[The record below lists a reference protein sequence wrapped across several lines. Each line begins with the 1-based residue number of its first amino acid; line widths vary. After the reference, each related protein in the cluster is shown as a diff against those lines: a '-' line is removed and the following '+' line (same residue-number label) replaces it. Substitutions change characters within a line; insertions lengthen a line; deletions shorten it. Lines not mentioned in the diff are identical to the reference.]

1 MDRESTICVKRA
13 KVMYV
18 AGITTHDLIDQHPPT
33 AWALPDNLSML
44 AGFGSSLSIDLFGGI
59 QSVPAAVCQCF
70 DHSSELE
77 QQLAGFEPR
86 IGVKGPRF
94 ICPTKTNMHEK
105 GDTT

>member
-1 MDRESTICVKRA
+1 MWLTL
-13 KVMYV
+13 
-18 AGITTHDLIDQHPPT
+18 TTHDPIDQHPPI
-33 AWALPDNLSML
+33 ALAPPDSLSML
-44 AGFGSSLSIDLFGGI
+44 PGFGSSLSIDLFGGI

-70 DHSSELE
+70 DDSSELE